1 MSPRVIALLLSLAWV
16 APSLAVE
23 NGQTP
28 QQLAQ
33 APSLL
38 DVNGASPTMQTFEI
52 RDQHVRVPT
61 IDLTVEPDDLW
72 ERIRRGFSM
81 PDLNTDLVTDRQ
93 IYYINRPAALRQIFS
108 RGQRYLY
115 YIVEELERRGMPTEL
130 ALLPMVESAFNPM
143 ALSSAQAS
151 GLWQFVPSTGKTY
164 RLEQNWWVDERRDVI
179 ASTNAALDYLQY
191 IYEMHGDWQLALAS
205 YNWGEGAVGRA
216 VAKNRA
222 AGQPTEYQYL
232 NMPGETRYYVP
243 KLQALKNIVAQP
255 ELFGITLPSIP
266 NRPYFAT
273 VESRVPLDL
282 ATAARLAETPV
293 EEILALNPGYKRPVL
308 PTNGTQSLI
317 IPANKVDVFLSN
329 LEKHDPA
336 SASWK
341 TYELQ
346 EGEALEG
353 VADRLGISASRLRQV
368 NGLSPRARIGTGYTL
383 IVPSESDGERITLAN
398 MLPTRPQA
406 GAVEPP
412 SFIVQRTVVR
422 GRNGRPVVVER
433 KVAVSGS
440 TIKPFAHGKGEVS
453 SAKDRE
459 QEKEAPRGKHAKG
472 KGADSQDEKAASEKS
487 SARDKSASS
496 AKEKDSGKDKP
507 SAKEKPATH
516 EKSQGK
522 EKAAGKDKSA
532 DNKAE
537 GGHKADKK
545 DGGSKSRDAKDSA
558 GKDKKHH

>member
-1 MSPRVIALLLSLAWV
+1 MFPRVIALLLSLSWV
-16 APSLAVE
+16 APALAAEGSQV
-23 NGQTP
+23 P
-28 QQLAQ
+28 QQMAQ

-38 DVNGASPTMQTFEI
+38 DANGASPTTQTFEI
-52 RDQHVRVPT
+52 RDQHVKVPT

-72 ERIRRGFSM
+72 ERMRRGFSM

-93 IYYINRPAALRQIFS
+93 IYYINRPGALRQIFS

-151 GLWQFVPSTGKTY
+151 GLWQFVPSTGKSY

-191 IYEMHGDWQLALAS
+191 IYEMHGDWHLALAS

-222 AGQPTEYQYL
+222 AGQPTEYQFL

-317 IPANKVDVFLSN
+317 IPANRVDTFLSN

-336 SASWK
+336 SAAWK

-346 EGEALEG
+346 EGEGLEG

-383 IVPSESDGERITLAN
+383 IVPSESQGERITLAN
-398 MLPTRPQA
+398 MLPTKPQA
-406 GAVEPP
+406 GAIEPP

-422 GRNGRPVVVER
+422 GRNGKPTVIER
-433 KVAVSGS
+433 KVPVGGAP
-440 TIKPFAHGKGEVS
+440 IKPFA
-453 SAKDRE
+453 SAKD
-459 QEKEAPRGKHAKG
+459 QEKDTPRGKHGKSKG
-472 KGADSQDEKAASEKS
+472 SDKQDEKPASEKP
-487 SARDKSASS
+487 SAKDKSASS
-496 AKEKDSGKDKP
+496 SKEKDSGKDKS
-507 SAKEKPATH
+507 SAKEKPAAH

-522 EKAAGKDKSA
+522 EKAAGKDKAA
-532 DNKAE
+532 DSKAE
-537 GGHKADKK
+537 SNHKAADKK
-545 DGGSKSRDAKDSA
+545 DNGSKSKDAKDSA

>member
-1 MSPRVIALLLSLAWV
+1 MFPRVIALFLSLSWV
-16 APSLAVE
+16 APLIAAE
-23 NGQTP
+23 GGQAP
-28 QQLAQ
+28 LQLAR

-38 DVNGASPTMQTFEI
+38 DASDAAPTMQTFEI
-52 RDQHVRVPT
+52 RDQHVKVPT

-191 IYEMHGDWQLALAS
+191 IYEMHGNWHLALAS

-273 VESRVPLDL
+273 VESRIPLDL

-317 IPANKVDVFLSN
+317 IPASKVDTFLSN

-336 SASWK
+336 SAAWK

-383 IVPSESDGERITLAN
+383 IVPSESEGERITLSN
-398 MLPTRPQA
+398 MLPTKPQA

-422 GRNGRPVVVER
+422 GRNGKPTVIER
-433 KVAVSGS
+433 KEPVGG
-440 TIKPFAHGKGEVS
+440 TPIKPFAPAS
-453 SAKDRE
+453 SKTDSTPTKNKE
-459 QEKEAPRGKHAKG
+459 QEKDAPRSKHGKA
-472 KGADSQDEKAASEKS
+472 KGADKQDEKPASEKS
-487 SARDKSASS
+487 SVKEKPTSP
-496 AKEKDSGKDKP
+496 AKEKDAGKDKP
-507 SAKEKPATH
+507 AGKDKAAAN
-516 EKSQGK
+516 EKSQSK
-522 EKAAGKDKSA
+522 EKTAGKDKSA
-532 DNKAE
+532 D
-537 GGHKADKK
+537 GKADKK
-545 DGGSKSRDAKDSA
+545 DSSSKSKDAKDSA